1 MACDP
6 RNNNIQSKLGKS
18 IHVFCPGASEGI
30 HTYQCLDTSLLRWI
44 LDSDLQNFEIINFCY
59 FKPLSS
65 SSFLAAAKIKPI
77 YFPCPSPS
85 LPHPT
90 VSLLS
95 WSKSSS
101 FLLHLPPSLW
111 GHLHLQLASF
121 LSQIV

>member
-44 LDSDLQNFEIINFCY
+44 LDSDLQNFEIINFY

-77 YFPCPSPS
+77 YFSCPSPS
-85 LPHPT
+85 LPRPT

-95 WSKSSS
+95 WSKAPLS
-101 FLLHLPPSLW
+101 FSYLSFIVGSLTPTACFLPVSNSL
-111 GHLHLQLASF
+111 S
-121 LSQIV
+121 